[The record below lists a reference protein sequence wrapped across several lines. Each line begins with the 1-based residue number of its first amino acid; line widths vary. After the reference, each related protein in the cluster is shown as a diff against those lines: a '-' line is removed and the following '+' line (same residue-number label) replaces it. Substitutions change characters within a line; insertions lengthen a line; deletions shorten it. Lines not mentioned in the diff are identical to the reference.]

1 MGTPAV
7 RLAAFLI
14 GILAVLSIAAAIVPT
29 AEVHLDPESRRQSAN
44 MDVTAEQGI
53 SQVSLTGRIPLY
65 TTSIVVEGR
74 DEITTTGQTNVP
86 SGFATG
92 RVTFTNVTSDTLDIP
107 AGTIIRTLDTPIVR
121 FETTRAITIPAGAGV
136 SASTQVRALLAGSEA
151 NLPAESLVAIE
162 GPLGL
167 QATARNTLPTSGGS
181 DIVKPAPSQKD
192 RQNLFEV
199 LSADLG
205 RTAMDEM
212 GELLAPGDII
222 FASSLTT
229 TQVLAESFI
238 PTDIEPADTLT
249 LQLRLEM
256 QVNYVQASDLQRLA
270 MSALDA
276 TLPDSFLPVED
287 SLDIQ
292 RISSPRMI
300 SEGRAS
306 WRMRAERDLHA
317 SIAPDKVS
325 VLMLGMPISEALY
338 NLEINLPLDAD
349 PTIQLFPQW
358 WPRMPLLPFRIETVF
373 DESIGR

>member
-1 MGTPAV
+1 
-7 RLAAFLI
+7 
-14 GILAVLSIAAAIVPT
+14 
-29 AEVHLDPESRRQSAN
+29 
-44 MDVTAEQGI
+44 
-53 SQVSLTGRIPLY
+53 
-65 TTSIVVEGR
+65 
-74 DEITTTGQTNVP
+74 
-86 SGFATG
+86 
-92 RVTFTNVTSDTLDIP
+92 
-107 AGTIIRTLDTPIVR
+107 
-121 FETTRAITIPAGAGV
+121 
-136 SASTQVRALLAGSEA
+136 
-151 NLPAESLVAIE
+151 
-162 GPLGL
+162 
-167 QATARNTLPTSGGS
+167 
-181 DIVKPAPSQKD
+181 
-192 RQNLFEV
+192 
-199 LSADLG
+199 
-205 RTAMDEM
+205 MDEM